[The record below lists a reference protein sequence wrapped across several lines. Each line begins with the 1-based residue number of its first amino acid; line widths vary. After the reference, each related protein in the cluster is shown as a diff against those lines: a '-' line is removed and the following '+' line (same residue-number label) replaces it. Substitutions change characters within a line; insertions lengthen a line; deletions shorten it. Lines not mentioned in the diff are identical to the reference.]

1 MSEEKETYIYEPFA
15 ETSEYKKVNGEIIT
29 EWVNTMV
36 ERGTGSVDKIM
47 DIATGVGTMVQLFV
61 SKLPD
66 QFNYSEVICLDQSV
80 EALKR
85 AAERLEDSVSKMSFI
100 NAKVQD
106 AEIEKNSIDI
116 VIWGNGIHYLT
127 KEEQTESLTNLRAG
141 MKEGGWLFFN
151 TAFYEGSR
159 PQDTLSFY
167 RTQVKKAVQSLR
179 ERGISREKA
188 HIRAEAASF
197 HPREYY
203 EELVG
208 SAGFKLVEAS
218 EYAANLSKEAWEYIS
233 SFQQYAAGALGGYP
247 VEEASVAMRDAV
259 APAIEE
265 HGGRGENGSLFV
277 TRNWLSV
284 CARA

>member
-1 MSEEKETYIYEPFA
+1 MSEKETYVYEPFA

-29 EWVNTMV
+29 RWVDTMID
-36 ERGTGSVDKIM
+36 RGTGRVDKIM
-47 DIATGVGTMVQLFV
+47 DIATGVGTMVRLFV
-61 SKLPD
+61 SKLPE
-66 QFNYSEVICLDQSV
+66 QFKYSEVVCLDQSS

-85 AAERLEDSVSKMSFI
+85 AAEKLSDSVSNMSFI

-106 AEIEKNSIDI
+106 AEIEEQSIDI
-116 VIWGNGIHYLT
+116 VIWGNGIHYLS
-127 KEEQTESLTNLRAG
+127 EQEQRESLENIRRG

-159 PQDTLSFY
+159 PQETLSFY

-179 ERGISREKA
+179 ERGITREKE
-188 HIRAEAASF
+188 HVRAEAASF

-203 EELVG
+203 EELV
-208 SAGFKLVEAS
+208 SLAGFKLVDAQ
-218 EYAANLSKEAWEYIS
+218 EYAAKLSTEAWEYIS

-247 VEEASVAMRDAV
+247 VEEASIAMRDAV
-259 APAIEE
+259 APAIAE
-265 HGGRGENGSLFV
+265 HGGRNEDGSLFV

-284 CARA
+284 CARV

>member
-1 MSEEKETYIYEPFA
+1 MSEQETYIYEPFA
-15 ETSEYKKVNGEIIT
+15 ETEEYKKVNGEIIT
-29 EWVNTMV
+29 EWVDLMID
-36 ERGTGSVDKIM
+36 RGTERVDKIV

-61 SKLPD
+61 SKLPE
-66 QFNYSEVICLDQSV
+66 QFKYSEIVCLDQSA

-85 AAERLEDSVSKMSFI
+85 AAEKLGNIVPAMSFI

-106 AEIEKNSIDI
+106 AELEKQSIDV

-127 KEEQTESLTNLRAG
+127 QEEQIESLINIRKG

-179 ERGISREKA
+179 ARGIQREKE
-188 HIRAEAASF
+188 HKRAEAASF
-197 HPREYY
+197 HPRGHY
-203 EELVG
+203 EDLVS
-208 SAGFKLVEAS
+208 SAGFKFVEAK
-218 EYAANLSKEAWEYIS
+218 EYAASLSKEAWEYIS
-233 SFQQYAAGALGGYP
+233 SFQQYASGALGGYP
-247 VEEASVAMRDAV
+247 VEEASIAMRNAV
-259 APAIEE
+259 EPAIME
-265 HGGRGENGSLFV
+265 HGRKENGTFVV

-284 CARA
+284 CASA